1 MCFYVEGYYMGCC
14 KNRSCCGVSQCP
26 SLCLCLEAHCCNF
39 AAVSASR
46 MLVMERY
53 NLSSDPCD
61 YTLIQIN
68 NCLQCLACVCS
79 VLAVIGIPYAREFA
93 W

>member
-1 MCFYVEGYYMGCC
+1 
-14 KNRSCCGVSQCP
+14 
-26 SLCLCLEAHCCNF
+26 
-39 AAVSASR
+39 

-61 YTLIQIN
+61 YMLIKLN
-68 NCLQCLACVCS
+68 NCLQCCACVCT
-79 VLAVIGIPYAREFA
+79 VLAVVGIPYAREFA

>member
-1 MCFYVEGYYMGCC
+1 MLFTEGYFIGCC
-14 KNRSCCGVSQCP
+14 CCKKASCCEKTCP
-26 SLCLCLEAHCCNF
+26 SLCLCFEAHCCNF

-46 MLVMERY
+46 MFVMEKY

-61 YTLIQIN
+61 YMLIQLS
-68 NCLQCLACVCS
+68 NCLQCLACVCTI
-79 VLAVIGIPYAREFA
+79 LAIVVPHAKEAA